1 MHGTHVPGEQGG
13 ERWEKIFKEIIA
25 IFFSIL
31 MRTINSE
38 FQEAE
43 LQA

>member
-25 IFFSIL
+25 IFFF
-31 MRTINSE
+31 NSDE
-38 FQEAE
+38 NN
-43 LQA
+43 